1 MNPITEDYRDTVR
14 QGEKTGSPFQSDRD
28 FRQKR
33 RRAETLSVWM
43 AARWTLIGAAG
54 LWAAQ
59 FLPW

>member
-1 MNPITEDYRDTVR
+1 MQILNEQIRERAGD
-14 QGEKTGSPFQSDRD
+14 KAGSPFQSDRD

-33 RRAETLSVWM
+33 RTAERLSIWM
-43 AARWTLIGAAG
+43 AVRWTLIGAVG